1 MGVQYE
7 SIVQFYF
14 SHSSGLLLQTVIFHL
29 SIMMKPIMTVRKLTI
44 GMFLGVPLIP
54 MVMETAQ
61 IVPGLIVRCL
71 RSVYSLPLTGA
82 SCTTNAH
89 LLTMMDI
96 PGAIQL
102 MVDGETDRS
111 LCEVEKNELG
121 YWQKDLSD
129 PDN

>member
-1 MGVQYE
+1 
-7 SIVQFYF
+7 
-14 SHSSGLLLQTVIFHL
+14 
-29 SIMMKPIMTVRKLTI
+29 MKPIMTVQKLII

-54 MVMETAQ
+54 MVMEIAQ

-71 RSVYSLPLTGA
+71 RSVYSLPPTGA

-102 MVDGETDRS
+102 MVDGETVTGVF
-111 LCEVEKNELG
+111 EVEKNELG